1 MVSRIRTAMAE
12 RDQDFTLIELLVV
25 ILIIG
30 ILAAIAIPVF
40 LNQRKKGVEASLKSD
55 LKSAAVA
62 VETYTVD
69 HPGWVQDYAVHDQV
83 SDLVP
88 DFQASPGNKVYLRGP
103 PGATGLD
110 RASAQGYC
118 LAAFNTGGTDK
129 WFLYDSHAGGLL
141 DVEAGERCN

>member
-1 MVSRIRTAMAE
+1 MVAHIRKAMAE
-12 RDQDFTLIELLVV
+12 RDRGFTLIELLVV
-25 ILIIG
+25 IIIVG

-40 LNQRKKGVEASLKSD
+40 LNQRRKGVEASMKAD
-55 LKSAAVA
+55 LRSGAIA

-69 HPGWVQDYAVHDQV
+69 HPGWVQDYAVQDQL

-88 DFQASPGNKVYLRGP
+88 DFKASPGNLVYLRGL

-118 LAAFNTGGTDK
+118 LMALNPDGTDK